1 MERNPYEASVLQRG
15 SNGPD
20 TTPKDQRERNRR
32 MIEGLKARLSE
43 IRDAAKDT
51 REAEEIAQILENEAE
66 EMRKRANEGTV

>member
-1 MERNPYEASVLQRG
+1 
-15 SNGPD
+15 
-20 TTPKDQRERNRR
+20 
-32 MIEGLKARLSE
+32 MIEGLKAKLSE